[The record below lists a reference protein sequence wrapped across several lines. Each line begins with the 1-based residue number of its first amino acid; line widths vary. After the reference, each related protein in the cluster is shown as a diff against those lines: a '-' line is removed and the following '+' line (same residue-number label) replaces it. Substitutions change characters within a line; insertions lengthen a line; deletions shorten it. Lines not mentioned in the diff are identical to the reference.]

1 MLDKCVEKLAE
12 KEEKLMKLEKAI
24 NPLLDEND
32 IVGFTFI
39 LGNIVDKLRLIEKSW
54 PFHAP
59 VNKKFVKN
67 YYDLI
72 KNPIS
77 LKVSR
82 WCKSSF
88 VRFRCLETVS
98 VIAMTVRMSAWLL
111 FFCLLPILLFRAIL
125 LILLLSLWCHI
136 SRLPTLPSFPYYF
149 HTFCIPTRP
158 IFHMFPI
165 TTLTFF
171 PPLSKSTGHRGEDQG

>member
-39 LGNIVDKLRLIEKSW
+39 LGQIVEKLRAIPTSW

-59 VNKKFVKN
+59 VNRKFVKH

-72 KNPIS
+72 AKPIS
-77 LKVSR
+77 LKV
-82 WCKSSF
+82 
-88 VRFRCLETVS
+88 
-98 VIAMTVRMSAWLL
+98 
-111 FFCLLPILLFRAIL
+111 
-125 LILLLSLWCHI
+125 
-136 SRLPTLPSFPYYF
+136 
-149 HTFCIPTRP
+149 
-158 IFHMFPI
+158 
-165 TTLTFF
+165 
-171 PPLSKSTGHRGEDQG
+171 